1 MDRKMLIVH
10 VASGVRGGGVGTVVR
25 NLLIEQ
31 NKAGFETA
39 VVIKKKDL
47 EAVTQWCEMWSLN
60 TRIYILEKYREHMPT
75 LWGFVS
81 RRNFK
86 QIQREHPGQKIVYHY
101 HNPISFGLFSCCL
114 PASRVCTIHGFV
126 GLVSNKKISNWI
138 FKKTIQRMVKN
149 KVKIVGCAEK
159 VAQYYNDLFGINT
172 AETIVNGVLDI
183 EKAPNEYIADNGKI
197 HIGFAS
203 WIEELKGWHILA
215 EAFTTL
221 PLEERAKCDL
231 YLAGYDIERDALD
244 AVVESNVDITY
255 LGKINNV
262 QQGFLPYI
270 DILVLP
276 SRTEGMPMIILEAL
290 QAGNCIVCTPVGGI
304 PEVVEDGVS
313 GWFIERS
320 VESLR
325 DKLLFLIRNPDIR
338 ERTKKQAYEQYQ
350 KVGSSAI
357 MADKYLK
364 IYREI
369 SPDK

>member
-1 MDRKMLIVH
+1 MLIVH

-31 NKAGFETA
+31 NKAGLGTA
-39 VVIKKKDL
+39 VVIRKKDL
-47 EAVTQWCEMWSLN
+47 ETVTQWCEMWSLN
-60 TRIYILEKYREHMPT
+60 TEIYILEKYREHMPT

-86 QIQREHPGQKIVYHY
+86 RIQREHPNSEIVYHY

-114 PASRVCTIHGFV
+114 PASRVCTLHGFV
-126 GLVSNKKISNWI
+126 GLVSNRKISNWL
-138 FKKTIQRMVKN
+138 FKKTIHKMLHKGVR
-149 KVKIVGCAEK
+149 IVGCGEK
-159 VAQYYNDLFGINT
+159 VSQYYNDLFGEGT
-172 AETIVNGVLDI
+172 AVGIVNGVEDLNKI
-183 EKAPNEYIADNGKI
+183 QNLHITDNGKI

-203 WIEELKGWHILA
+203 WIDELKGWHILA

-221 PLEERAKCDL
+221 PPEERAKCDL
-231 YLAGYDIERDALD
+231 YLAGYDIEKDALD
-244 AVVESNVDITY
+244 AFVENNEDVTY
-255 LGKINNV
+255 LGKIDDV

-290 QAGNCIVCTPVGGI
+290 QAGTCIVCTPVGGI

-320 VESLR
+320 VEALR
-325 DKLLFLIRNPDIR
+325 EKLLFLIHNPEIR
-338 ERTKKQAYEQYQ
+338 ERTKKKAYEQYQ
-350 KVGSSAI
+350 KVGSSAV